1 MHTLPE
7 YLTLSPVCSGVRV
20 ARFLVFYVVFF
31 YRCLSFCPFVLFLL
45 SIELS
50 FFLRFTGSDY
60 PSGIFKIF
68 LMSALYKTNTL
79 SWMLIELIH

>member
-7 YLTLSPVCSGVRV
+7 YLPLSPVCSGVRV

-60 PSGIFKIF
+60 SSGIFKIF
-68 LMSALYKTNTL
+68 LMSAFYKTNTL
-79 SWMLIELIH
+79 SWMLI